1 MDGRGLPG
9 RRRWPAGTLLARS
22 FADAYGRALCT
33 TYAAAQS
40 PANAGAVARSYA
52 SANAAAYSA
61 ADAGAVARSYREA
74 DAVAQQPANA
84 GPFASANS

>member
-1 MDGRGLPG
+1 MPG

-22 FADAYGRALCT
+22 LASPNLRSVREA
-33 TYAAAQS
+33 YAAA
-40 PANAGAVARSYA
+40 YA
-52 SANAAAYSA
+52 A